1 MNGDFNTKKYWE
13 DRFATD
19 WEHNL
24 GPEQSKFFASVA
36 MDNLPPWIIQAIRS
50 DELTIA
56 DWGCAQGDGLNVL
69 TNFFNPKKLTG
80 IDFSVESISA
90 AKSRYPELEFLAQNW
105 LSDEASNDI
114 KSYDFIFS
122 SNTLEHFHNP
132 FQVLNCISEKAE
144 LGFILALPFRELDR
158 IEEHFFTFTDKNIPI
173 TVNGF
178 DLVWSKVIDCSV
190 LPSSMWD
197 GDQIILVYA
206 KRSWLDQRNLTL
218 GQIHIEADYENDSM
232 SHHSALFKH
241 MENEFSRV
249 LKDSLAQVA
258 ESVKQLSVSKAEL
271 LDQVTKNQRLQA
283 QNVELQNAVRQKDDA
298 VSAIRLSTSWRL
310 TRPLRVLARFI
321 RNPLGF
327 RGDVRNYVAWKRE
340 LAQSPEPVTLGGV
353 AAATSMPGATDL
365 SWSQFEANVLVHR
378 DKYKG
383 VFVQSVAID
392 WTVPLFQRPQHIA
405 SAMGRSGYLVIYETR
420 SLDRDNLRGVRYMG
434 DNVWLVNASESAH
447 LKGVLRSIYSTA
459 YAVVPEYGPHL
470 LEGNTVIYEYI
481 DHIDPA
487 ISGNTVE
494 SLLKLKNYAF
504 SGDADYIVASS
515 KALVDESVTA
525 VGKEKVLFVA
535 NGVDCQHYRKDW
547 SHIALP
553 DDYTI
558 FLKKYKRI
566 VGYFGALAP
575 WLWYEVLE
583 ELSIRMPE
591 CGFVYLGPDYFG
603 GSNKLPKSDNV
614 IWLGPISYS
623 ILPAY
628 SQYFDVAIIP
638 FEPGEIARTTSPLKL
653 FEYFAMEVPVVVT
666 SAMDECTIYPEVF
679 SASSIE
685 EYVEK
690 IQQAF
695 DVKDDSNYQARL
707 RAMADENDWMARVE
721 KLIPLFPN
729 GIKS

>member
-1 MNGDFNTKKYWE
+1 MNSDINTKKYWE
-13 DRFATD
+13 NRFATD
-19 WEHNL
+19 WADNL
-24 GPEQSKFFASVA
+24 GPEQSKFFATVA
-36 MDNLPPWIIQAIRS
+36 MDNLPSWLIQVIRS
-50 DELTIA
+50 DGLAVA

-80 IDFSVESISA
+80 IDFSSESIA
-90 AKSRYPELEFLAQNW
+90 TAKSKYPELEFLDQNW
-105 LSDEASNDI
+105 LDDQGLDDI

-132 FQVLNCISEKAE
+132 FDVLIRISEKAE
-144 LGFILALPFRELDR
+144 LGLILALPYRELDR
-158 IEEHFFTFTDKNIPI
+158 IDEHFFTFTDKNVPVA
-173 TVNGF
+173 VNGF
-178 DLVWSKVIDCSV
+178 DLVWSKVVDCSI

-206 KRSWLDQRNLTL
+206 NKKWFDQMNLTL
-218 GQIHIEADYENDSM
+218 GNMHIESGYESDSL
-232 SHHSALFKH
+232 SRHGVVLAH

-249 LKDSLAQVA
+249 LKDSLEQVS
-258 ESVKQLSVSKAEL
+258 ESLKKLSISKAEL
-271 LDQVTKNQRLQA
+271 QEQVTKNQRLQERNA
-283 QNVELQNAVRQKDDA
+283 DLQNVMRQKDEA
-298 VSAIRLSTSWRL
+298 VNAIRLSTSWKL
-310 TRPLRVLARFI
+310 TRPLRVLARLV
-321 RNPLGF
+321 RNPLRF
-327 RGDVRNYVAWKRE
+327 WGDARNYVAWKRR
-340 LAQSPEPVTLGGV
+340 LIQSAEPVSLGGL
-353 AAATSMPGATDL
+353 AAVTSVPGATDL
-365 SWSQFEANVLVHR
+365 SWDQFEANVLVHR

-434 DNVWLVNASESAH
+434 DNVWLVNAPESAN

-470 LEGNTVIYEYI
+470 LEGNTMIYEYI

-515 KALVDESVTA
+515 KALVDESITA
-525 VGKEKVLFVA
+525 VGKDKVLFVA
-535 NGVDCQHYRKDW
+535 NGVDCQHYRQDW
-547 SHIALP
+547 THIALP
-553 DDYTI
+553 DEYTK
-558 FLKKYKRI
+558 FLKRYKRI

-575 WLWYEVLE
+575 WLWYEVLA
-583 ELSIRMPE
+583 ELATRMPA

-603 GSNKLPKSDNV
+603 GSEKLPKTDNV
-614 IWLGPISYS
+614 IWLGPINYS

-628 SQYFDVAIIP
+628 SQHFDVAIIP

-679 SASSIE
+679 SASSVD
-685 EYVEK
+685 EYVER

-695 DVKDDSNYQARL
+695 DVKDDPAYQARL
-707 RAMADENDWMARVE
+707 RQMADENDWKARIETLV
-721 KLIPLFPN
+721 PLFPN
-729 GIKS
+729 GNRS